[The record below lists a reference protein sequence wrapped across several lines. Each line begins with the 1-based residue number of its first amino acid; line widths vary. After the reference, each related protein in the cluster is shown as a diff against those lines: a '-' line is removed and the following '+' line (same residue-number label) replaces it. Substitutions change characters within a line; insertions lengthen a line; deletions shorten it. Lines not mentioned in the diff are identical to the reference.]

1 MSVEIFI
8 QANDNQLVAAKVAKF
23 ALETRGG
30 AGARGVP
37 VRIMNVDEMKP
48 FEAFSGVDYR
58 CGGQM
63 IRYDRRHV
71 QSFTLSRFMPPEIMA
86 FSGRALVIDPDVLAL
101 NDVGDL
107 MSFDF
112 KGNAIAACR
121 REKGWESSVMLLDC
135 AKLPHW
141 RISAILD
148 SLKDGRVDYVD
159 LIWLRNEPNVL
170 DLEESW
176 NSHDKIGPDTRLLH
190 MTRMSTQPW
199 KTGLRVGATRPD
211 AAPFFGVIPRA
222 VIRRW
227 VGKPEPRFAR
237 HPDEAVERAFM
248 GLFKDA
254 VRAGAV
260 DRAEITEA
268 IARERIRPDIWEHIA

>member
-23 ALETRGG
+23 ALETRGC
-30 AGARGVP
+30 AGARGIP
-37 VRIMNVDEMKP
+37 VRIMNVDEMKL
-48 FEAFSGVDYR
+48 FEAFSGVDYL
-58 CGGQM
+58 CAGQM

-71 QSFTLSRFMPPEIMA
+71 QSFTLSRFLPPEMMS

-101 NDVGDL
+101 RDVSDL

-141 RISAILD
+141 RIETILG
-148 SLKDGRVDYVD
+148 SLKDARVDYVD

-170 DLEESW
+170 DLEQSW
-176 NSHDKIGPDTRLLH
+176 NSHDRIEPDTRLLH

-211 AAPFFGVIPRA
+211 APPILGVIPRTLA
-222 VIRRW
+222 RR
-227 VGKPEPRFAR
+227 VLGRPEPRFER
-237 HPDEAVERAFM
+237 HPDADVEHAFM
-248 GLFKDA
+248 ALFKDA

-260 DRAEITEA
+260 TEAEISDA
-268 IARERIRPDIWEHIA
+268 IARERIRPDIWEQIA